1 MNFFYQYIQSFNYL
15 TSLANIREDS
25 FHNGKNDPTHYLK
38 RAKLLF
44 KLAGNPE
51 KAAKKIIVV
60 TGTSGKGTTC
70 NILHQVLAEAG
81 HKVGTYF
88 SPHPTTGIERI
99 KVNNLYISP
108 NEFAK
113 TVKKAKPIIDKCF
126 NQLDVPSYFEAFLLI
141 ALLYFFKQ
149 KKCDYI
155 IVEVGC
161 GGRHD
166 AANALSRI
174 DIAAITNIGKDHLH
188 IIGPT
193 LKDIAFE
200 KAGIIHNNVCFTT
213 EKNQDFFDIF
223 KKEAKKTNAQLL
235 KISYQKNPNTNLAQS
250 IAKHLK
256 IKNEFIEK
264 GIAKAKLPCHFEI
277 IQKKPIVILDSAHN
291 PDKLKYFTEEL
302 KNLKTKKHKDIKT
315 KKLHLVFALS
325 SPKDIKACLKPLL
338 KNFDCRVYAT
348 RFLVGQRQATDPKK
362 IQQAIKKYWPKTK
375 CETFLDP
382 WQAFHQAKQ
391 NTKADE
397 MILITGSTYLCGELR
412 KHWVS
417 ESQILENRKSF

>member
-1 MNFFYQYIQSFNYL
+1 MNQYSKYNEAFNYL
-15 TSLANIREDS
+15 TSLANFREDS
-25 FHNGKNDPTHYLK
+25 FHNGTNDPKHYLK

-44 KLAGNPE
+44 KLANYPE
-51 KAAKKIIVV
+51 KAAKKYIVV

-70 NILHQVLAEAG
+70 NILHQILTEAG
-81 HKVGTYF
+81 HTVGTYF
-88 SPHPTTGIERI
+88 SPHPTTAIERI

-108 NEFAK
+108 AEFSK
-113 TVKKAKPIIDKCF
+113 TVEKAKPIINECYKK
-126 NQLDVPSYFEAFLLI
+126 LDVPSYFEAFLLI
-141 ALLYFFKQ
+141 ALLYFKQ

-200 KAGIIHNNVCFTT
+200 KAGIIHDNICFTT
-213 EKNQDFFDIF
+213 EKKKDFFNIF
-223 KKEAKKTNAQLL
+223 KEQARQTNSELV
-235 KISYQKNPNTNLAQS
+235 KIPYQKNPNLQLSQA

-256 IKNEFIEK
+256 IKNQFIKK

-277 IQKKPIVILDSAHN
+277 IQKYPILILDSAHN
-291 PDKLKYFTEEL
+291 PDKLKFFGQKLNDTIAEGEL
-302 KNLKTKKHKDIKT
+302 RSPDQI
-315 KKLHLVFALS
+315 HLVFALS
-325 SPKDIKACLKPLL
+325 SPKDIKACLKPVLD
-338 KNFDCRVYAT
+338 NFNCQVYAT

-362 IQQAIKKYWPKTK
+362 IQQTIKKHWPKTE
-375 CETFLDP
+375 CEIFLDP
-382 WQAFHQAKQ
+382 WQALSQAKQ
-391 NTKADE
+391 NIKKNE
-397 MILITGSTYLCGELR
+397 ILLITGSTYLCGELR

-417 ESQILENRKSF
+417 EEKIIKTRTSF